1 MKNTK
6 GDKTRKKKVVFLQ
19 TTFKTKLNIHKKHL
33 NPSQTTK
40 SHFCPIIDIMLNS
53 ILKEILHRTDSQII
67 KLLTLN

>member
-1 MKNTK
+1 MIDRVEKTFLPTIEILAKN
-6 GDKTRKKKVVFLQ
+6 RE
-19 TTFKTKLNIHKKHL
+19 KHL

-53 ILKEILHRTDSQII
+53 VLKEILHRTDSQII